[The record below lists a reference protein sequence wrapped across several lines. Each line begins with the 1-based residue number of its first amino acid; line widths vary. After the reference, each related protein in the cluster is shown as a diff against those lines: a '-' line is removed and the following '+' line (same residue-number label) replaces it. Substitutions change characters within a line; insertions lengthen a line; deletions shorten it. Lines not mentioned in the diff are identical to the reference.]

1 MSDLDDGLV
10 HPPAREPAV
19 PQELRTEPL
28 VKRVIDLINQARP
41 MPLSTSVM
49 IQKDEILDLLEEAS
63 PRRPPPLPEAR
74 ALFKPRQ
81 QSLAPPDRAPDD
93 IIDDAK
99 SAAARMVE
107 RTEVVKGAEQ
117 RARQIVDAAAADAR
131 RMQHEVEDFADQR
144 LAAFEANLAKLQ
156 QTVQAARGKLQA
168 TPRPEPEPIEDDP
181 IGDAFFDQDAE
192 YREE

>member
-1 MSDLDDGLV
+1 MDDGLV
-10 HPPAREPAV
+10 HPPERAPAT

-49 IQKDEILDLLEEAS
+49 IQKDEILDLLEEALQ
-63 PRRPPPLPEAR
+63 RLPDELREAR
-74 ALFKPRQ
+74 FLMKERQ
-81 QSLAPPDRAPDD
+81 EYLAKARQEAED

-144 LAAFEANLAKLQ
+144 LATFEANLHKIQ
-156 QTVQAARGKLQA
+156 QTVVAARGKLQA
-168 TPRPEPEPIEDDP
+168 TPRPEPEPMEDDP
-181 IGDAFFDQDAE
+181 IGDAFFDQDAT

>member
-1 MSDLDDGLV
+1 MDDGLV
-10 HPPAREPAV
+10 HPPERAPAS

-49 IQKDEILDLLEEAS
+49 IQKDEILDLLEEALQ
-63 PRRPPPLPEAR
+63 RLPDELREAR
-74 ALFKPRQ
+74 FLLKERQ
-81 QSLAPPDRAPDD
+81 EYLAKAQREAED

-117 RARQIVDAAAADAR
+117 RARQMVDAAAADAR

-144 LAAFEANLAKLQ
+144 LATFEANLVKIQ
-156 QTVQAARGKLQA
+156 QTVTAARGKLQA
-168 TPRPEPEPIEDDP
+168 TPRPEPEPMEDDP
-181 IGDAFFDQDAE
+181 IGDAFFDQDAA

>member
-1 MSDLDDGLV
+1 
-10 HPPAREPAV
+10 
-19 PQELRTEPL
+19 
-28 VKRVIDLINQARP
+28 
-41 MPLSTSVM
+41 M
-49 IQKDEILDLLEEAS
+49 IQKDEILDLLEEALQ
-63 PRRPPPLPEAR
+63 RLPDELREAR
-74 ALFKPRQ
+74 FLMKERQ
-81 QSLAPPDRAPDD
+81 EYLAKARQEAED

-144 LAAFEANLAKLQ
+144 LATFEANLEKIQ
-156 QTVQAARGKLQA
+156 QTVVAARSKLQA

-181 IGDAFFDQDAE
+181 VGDAFFDQDAE
-192 YREE
+192 YRER

>member
-1 MSDLDDGLV
+1 MDDGLV
-10 HPPAREPAV
+10 HPPERAPAT

-49 IQKDEILDLLEEAS
+49 IQKDEILDLLEEALQ
-63 PRRPPPLPEAR
+63 RLPDELREAR
-74 ALFKPRQ
+74 FLLKERQ
-81 QSLAPPDRAPDD
+81 EYLAKAQREADD

-117 RARQIVDAAAADAR
+117 RARQMVDAAAADAR

-144 LAAFEANLAKLQ
+144 LATFEANLAKIQ

-168 TPRPEPEPIEDDP
+168 TPRPEPEPMEDDP
-181 IGDAFFDQDAE
+181 IGDAFFDQDAA

>member
-1 MSDLDDGLV
+1 MSSPDDGLV
-10 HPPAREPAV
+10 HPSAREPAA

-49 IQKDEILDLLEEAS
+49 IQKDEILDLLEEALQ
-63 PRRPPPLPEAR
+63 RLPQELREAR
-74 ALFKPRQ
+74 FLLKERAEY
-81 QSLAPPDRAPDD
+81 LAKAQREADD
-93 IIDDAK
+93 IIDEAR

-117 RARQIVDAAAADAR
+117 RARQIVDEAAADAR

-144 LAAFEANLAKLQ
+144 LAAFEASLEKIQA
-156 QTVQAARGKLQA
+156 TVEAARGRLQA
-168 TPRPEPEPIEDDP
+168 TPRPEPEPHPADDP
-181 IGDAFFDQDAE
+181 VGDAFFDQDAGYE
-192 YREE
+192 